1 MFLMINIVKYNK
13 DILFSRLWV
22 KIMREKKS
30 VEEYGELKN
39 REFNELNKI
48 MYEAK
53 ENKENQIGVFVERG
67 KGEQECNIE
76 GLSQYRSFQEYCDR
90 ENRYSEIL
98 ALKQYQS
105 TYEIKDWGKGYLEF
119 CEIKDRVF
127 KFGDLLDEWRRYEIT
142 GNYKEAIKAECA
154 YLFCFVCNNMIEGGK
169 NIEDAICEVWEGVL
183 YHLLIVHQWMIIW
196 MEYRNRSKKMDADT
210 LQSLQER
217 VDAAQKILKYR
228 NNDIQY
234 EVSMFERITGLK
246 DKEMGSLSVC
256 EANALSA
263 IMEAVIE
270 EEYEDIKGNK
280 SKSGFYFAASEI
292 NNKKENIDNSC
303 LLYEIQKKEY
313 YGSMYSN
320 NLQKKMSVS
329 ENEVDDVIALDR
341 FRGNYSVGAIVY
353 AMDKIGLIK
362 QDKSSEMRKRTG
374 MLSKGLMDLWK
385 QGQEIKELSGFL
397 VGYMLLL
404 IDKVLDCNNENTYTN
419 FCVML
424 LGKEV
429 KGAKEKN
436 LIKNLLYNGL
446 CKALGKIKLQGL
458 YIGLSNTWW
467 EISGQNKETFD
478 NVFQKSQMEV
488 NSKDFEE
495 EKVQDFY
502 SRLMILYE
510 IYRWK

>member
-1 MFLMINIVKYNK
+1 MYNE
-13 DILFSRLWV
+13 IEIFVIR
-22 KIMREKKS
+22 
-30 VEEYGELKN
+30 GE
-39 REFNELNKI
+39 NKV

-53 ENKENQIGVFVERG
+53 DNNENQMEVCVERG
-67 KGEQECNIE
+67 KGEEECNIE
-76 GLSQYRSFQEYCDR
+76 DLSQYRSFLKYCER
-90 ENRYSEIL
+90 ENKYSEIL

-119 CEIKDRVF
+119 CEIKDSVF
-127 KFGDLLDEWRRYEIT
+127 KFGDLLDEWRRYEAT

-154 YLFCFVCNNMIEGGK
+154 YLFCFMCNNMIESGK
-169 NIEDAICEVWEGVL
+169 NTEDAICEAWEGVL

-217 VDAAQKILKYR
+217 VDEAQRILKDR
-228 NNDIQY
+228 DNDIQH
-234 EVSMFERITGLK
+234 EMSMFERITGLK
-246 DKEMGSLSVC
+246 DKEMSSLSVC

-263 IMEAVIE
+263 IMEVVIE
-270 EEYEDIKGNK
+270 EEYQDNKENK
-280 SKSGFYFAASEI
+280 SKSGLYFAASEI
-292 NNKKENIDNSC
+292 NNKKEKIGNSC

-362 QDKSSEMRKRTG
+362 QDKSTEMRKR
-374 MLSKGLMDLWK
+374 MEKLSKGLMDLWK

-446 CKALGKIKLQGL
+446 CNALGKIKLQGL

-467 EISGQNKETFD
+467 EISWQNKETFD
-478 NVFQKSQMEV
+478 KVFQKSQMEV